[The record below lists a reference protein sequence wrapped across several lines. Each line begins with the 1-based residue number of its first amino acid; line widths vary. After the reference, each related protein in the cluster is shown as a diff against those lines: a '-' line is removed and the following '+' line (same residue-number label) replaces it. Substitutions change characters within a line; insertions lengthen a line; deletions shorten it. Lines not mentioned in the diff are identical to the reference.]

1 MQNNLISGCFFFNR
15 VLLKTLFFTS
25 LIAFF
30 FAFIFSLNFNL
41 LLFNILKL
49 KQTVFFYQH
58 IVNDF
63 VYNIKKS

>member
-1 MQNNLISGCFFFNR
+1 MQNNLISGCFFVNR

-49 KQTVFFYQH
+49 KQTGFFYQH